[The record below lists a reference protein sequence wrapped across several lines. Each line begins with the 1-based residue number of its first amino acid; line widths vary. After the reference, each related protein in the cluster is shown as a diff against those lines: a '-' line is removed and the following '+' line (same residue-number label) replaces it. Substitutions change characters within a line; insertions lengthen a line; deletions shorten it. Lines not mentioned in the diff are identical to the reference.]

1 MAIFNFLKKKKPTP
15 KKKVEKKA
23 VKRIEKKTVKE
34 VAPKIEP
41 TMPTGRQV
49 KKVSSKRDEST
60 ISKLLKEPHISEKA
74 TDLSENGKYVFKVYK
89 NANKSE
95 IKKAISGLYGVAV
108 KEVNI
113 INVKTKTRVL
123 RGRKGE
129 KPGYKK
135 AIVTL
140 EKGHKI
146 EILPH

>member
-1 MAIFNFLKKKKPTP
+1 MKKHMGLFNLFKKKAP
-15 KKKVEKKA
+15 A
-23 VKRIEKKTVKE
+23 AKRRVVKE
-34 VAPKIEP
+34 TEPVQIKKSPPKIKDSA
-41 TMPTGRQV
+41 TAG
-49 KKVSSKRDEST
+49 
-60 ISKLLKEPHISEKA
+60 LLKEPHISEKA
-74 TDLSENGKYVFKVYK
+74 TFLSENGKYVFKVYK

-95 IKKAISGLYGVAV
+95 IKKAVSGLYGVAV

-113 INVKTKTRVL
+113 INIKTKVRML

-129 KPGYKK
+129 KSGYKK

>member
-1 MAIFNFLKKKKPTP
+1 MAVFNFLKKKEPEKPAS
-15 KKKVEKKA
+15 KKK
-23 VKRIEKKTVKE
+23 IEKKIERKIEKKVVKE
-34 VAPKIEP
+34 IIPKTEP
-41 TMPTGRQV
+41 IRKASP
-49 KKVSSKRDEST
+49 KRDSDA
-60 ISKLLKEPHISEKA
+60 ISRLLKEPHISEKA
-74 TDLSENGKYVFKVYK
+74 TDLSENGKYIFRVYK
-89 NANKSE
+89 DANKSE
-95 IKKAISGLYGVAV
+95 IKKAVAGLYGVVV

-113 INVKTKTRVL
+113 INIKTKTRIL